1 MKRVLSTFIF
11 SAVAAAVFALMPG
24 PSGPLAAEQPVKI
37 AVLPFTINA
46 ERDLGFL
53 REGIQDMLASRLYWK
68 DRVEVI
74 DKGVIREAVAEEK
87 GPLNVETAGAL
98 GRKLGADYVLFG
110 SLTVFGESVSMDA
123 TMASLTKQET
133 PVTVYVQ
140 TQGMETVIPEIDRF
154 AQKVNGQI
162 FGRVPEVQ
170 TAYAPPAAGTG
181 PGVSPLNPN
190 FQQLQQADAMQQSFW
205 KSKVLHTELRG
216 LDIGDLDG
224 DGKNEFVLIEGI
236 DVVAYRW
243 ENGAM
248 RRLGSH
254 TSADKNRFVAV
265 DVADINGNGRAEI
278 FASRVS
284 GLNVTS
290 MVLELGPGGL
300 KPIVE
305 NSPWLFRVMSWPGR
319 GKILVGQ
326 KKSMG
331 PTGGYTALIRD
342 YFEPGVFALSWKDG
356 LYAASE
362 EAPLIDQKDIYI
374 YNFAVGDLDGD
385 QTAEVVMIDRD
396 YHLHLKDLSGALLY
410 ESSDLYGGSLNYIVT
425 NPEPDATRE
434 TAASAMKTAFLY
446 IPARILIEDLDG
458 DGRNEVIINRNKSMT
473 GGWTERLKAFKD
485 GRIAALLWNGLAL
498 EPIWE
503 SRKLS
508 GAVSDY
514 QIKDLNND
522 NRPDLVVGLL
532 EDRKVSMVTNGRSMV
547 VSYELQLPA
556 EGGATGSR

>member
-1 MKRVLSTFIF
+1 MKRVLSKFLLV
-11 SAVAAAVFALMPG
+11 AVAAALLAVVPG
-24 PSGPLAAEQPVKI
+24 ISGVPAAERPVKI

-74 DKGVIREAVAEEK
+74 EKGVVREAVAEEK
-87 GPLNVETAGAL
+87 GPLNVEAAEGV

-123 TMASLTKQET
+123 TMASLTKQGP

-162 FGRVPEVQ
+162 FGRAPEVQ
-170 TAYAPPAAGTG
+170 TAYAPAAGGPG

-190 FQQLQQADAMQQSFW
+190 FQQLQQVDVMQQSFW
-205 KSKVLHTELRG
+205 KSKILSTELRG
-216 LDIGDLDG
+216 LDVGDIDG
-224 DGKNEFVLIEGI
+224 DGRNEFVLLEGI

-248 RRLGSH
+248 RRLGVH
-254 TSADKNRFVAV
+254 TSADKSRFIAV
-265 DVADINGNGRAEI
+265 DIADINGNGRAEI

-290 MVLELGPGGL
+290 VVLELGPGGL

-319 GKILVGQ
+319 GKILLGQ
-326 KKSMG
+326 RKSSG
-331 PTGGYTALIRD
+331 AAGGYSALIRD
-342 YFEPGVFALSWKDG
+342 YFQPGIFALAWKGGSYETGED
-356 LYAASE
+356 
-362 EAPLIDQKDIYI
+362 APLVDQEGIFI

-385 QTAEVVMIDRD
+385 QAAEIVMIDRD
-396 YHLHLKDLSGALLY
+396 YQLHLRDLSGAVLY
-410 ESSDLYGGSLNYIVT
+410 KSSDAYGGSLNYIVT

-434 TAASAMKTAFLY
+434 TTATSMKTTYLY

-458 DGRNEVIINRNKSMT
+458 DGRNEVVINRNKSMT
-473 GGWTERLKAFKD
+473 GGYTERLQAFKD
-485 GRIAALLWNGLAL
+485 GRIVALLWNGLAL

-514 QIKDLNND
+514 QVKDLNND
-522 NRPDLVVGLL
+522 SRPDLVVGLL
-532 EDRKVSMVTNGRSMV
+532 EDRKVSLVTQGRSMV
-547 VSYELQLPA
+547 VSYELQVSA
-556 EGGATGSR
+556 EGDGTVSR